1 MRDKILTL
9 ISLQLAPFEKTVANF
24 VDTLTTQFKSGFSE
38 LPPEAAE
45 SVAITEAALNG
56 RRESLEEEIVKIY
69 RLHFTETQIDELIA
83 YHQSA
88 VGRHLAD
95 VGPIIQQEVA
105 KISDEWL
112 TATLRSIEPQLTK
125 LLGTEVMPSGGIGE
139 GATTAEQV
147 AAP

>member
-9 ISLQLAPFEKTVANF
+9 ISLQLAPFEQTVANF
-24 VDTLTTQFKSGFSE
+24 VNTLTMQFKSGFAE

-56 RRESLEEEIVKIY
+56 RRAVLEEEIAKVY
-69 RLHFTETQIDELIA
+69 ELHFTEKQADELIA

-88 VGRHLAD
+88 TGRHLAD
-95 VGPIIQQEVA
+95 VGPVIQQEVA
-105 KISDEWL
+105 KLSDEWL

-125 LLGTEVMPSGGIGE
+125 LLGTEIMPSGGIGE